1 MRQRRIRRET
11 QPERE
16 EPRRVETADD
26 FIARMRRETDEYI
39 ARMRQEN
46 ADFRQRP
53 AGSGVSRQEESVTQ
67 EPEGADDGLTPSG
80 RTRRLLIGGAVAA
93 TVVGGGLGLL
103 NYFSDQKEEG
113 APRQVAQHRRVLT
126 LGYDFRNYRGVDI
139 SRTFFNHFC
148 SQHRGLEQPT
158 WPPRVEGAPDH
169 VYHVSFQ
176 AKQMTSDEIVAR
188 AAHFAGFDPHVFR
201 LLADRYNISKVGLEG
216 GRPVVVDKHMPTERL
231 QMAAIALMEWESRLN
246 RNALGTSGDTGL
258 FQILKSVGPRAF
270 AGAARD
276 LALELD
282 ETEIARDLKL
292 TPDEV
297 RKLLAKARGL
307 SPDERR
313 RVIAEGMKADHG
325 LMQIN
330 EAVGRMGLSK
340 ASVDLVRGMF
350 YGERR
355 ERDACRRIWTACV
368 TPDISVAEKLGEKLA
383 EREVLELASRR
394 INLPPAEAR
403 AKQREYRQQELA
415 IDRDIQGMMEGFY
428 DGFDSNK
435 NVLTGLFLRFDDFQ
449 KLVGHIGFAPRGQ
462 DALNF
467 FYGMNVTGWW
477 DNTEA
482 AASAAKAAAGRVSSD
497 KKGAAAYQAFV
508 DGYPVVKVRGDI
520 QIHDDSCRHF
530 QDALERISV
539 PNARGR

>member
-1 MRQRRIRRET
+1 
-11 QPERE
+11 
-16 EPRRVETADD
+16 
-26 FIARMRRETDEYI
+26 MRRETDEYI

-53 AGSGVSRQEESVTQ
+53 AGAGVSRQEEPVTQ

-103 NYFSDQKEEG
+103 HYLSGQKDEG
-113 APRQVAQHRRVLT
+113 APRQVAQHRRMLT
-126 LGYDFRNYRGVDI
+126 LGYDFKNYRGVDI
-139 SRTFFNHFC
+139 SRTFFEHFC

-158 WPPRVEGAPDH
+158 WPPRVEGAKDH

-176 AKQMTSDEIVAR
+176 ARQMTSDEIVAR
-188 AAHFAGFDPHVFR
+188 AAHFAGFDQNVFR
-201 LLADRYNISKVGLEG
+201 LLADRYNISKVGIEG
-216 GRPVVVDKHMPTERL
+216 GRPVVVDKHLPTERL

-258 FQILKSVGPRAF
+258 FQILKSLGPRAF

-282 ETEIARDLKL
+282 ETEVARDLNL
-292 TPDEV
+292 TPADV
-297 RKLLAKARGL
+297 RTLLARARRL

-313 RVIAEGMKADHG
+313 KVVEEGMKADHG

-350 YGERR
+350 CGERR
-355 ERDACRRIWTACV
+355 ERDACRRIWTTCV
-368 TPDISVAEKLGEKLA
+368 TPDLSVAEKLGEKLA
-383 EREVLELASRR
+383 EREAIERASRR

-403 AKQREYRQQELA
+403 AKQREYRQMELA

-428 DGFDSNK
+428 DGLDPNK
-435 NVLTGLFLRFDDFQ
+435 NILAGFFLRFDDFRR
-449 KLVGHIGFAPRGQ
+449 LVGHIGFAPQGQ

-467 FYGMNVTGWW
+467 FYGMNVVGWW
-477 DNTEA
+477 DNTEV
-482 AASAAKAAAGRVSSD
+482 AASAARAALQRAPEAKRGD
-497 KKGAAAYQAFV
+497 ATYNAFV
-508 DGYPVVKVRGDI
+508 AGYPSEKARDGIVV
-520 QIHDDSCRHF
+520 HDDSCRHF
-530 QDALERISV
+530 QDALERIMV